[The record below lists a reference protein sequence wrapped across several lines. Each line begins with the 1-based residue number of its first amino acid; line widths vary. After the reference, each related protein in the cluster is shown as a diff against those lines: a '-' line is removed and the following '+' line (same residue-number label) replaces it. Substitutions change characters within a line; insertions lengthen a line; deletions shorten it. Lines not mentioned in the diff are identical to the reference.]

1 MMKRDILL
9 VILISLVVY
18 NAVPLINLLFPASV
32 LYTFLTDLWILNA
45 FFSLVCPIF
54 FCRKYGF
61 QFWISFVICA
71 MFLVT
76 MFLFYNASAFLFFV
90 IYLVL
95 SLIGCGIGAGLHR
108 LKRRKNAENAA
119 DCMPKA

>member
-45 FFSLVCPIF
+45 FFSRGLPD
-54 FCRKYGF
+54 
-61 QFWISFVICA
+61 
-71 MFLVT
+71 FL
-76 MFLFYNASAFLFFV
+76 L
-90 IYLVL
+90 
-95 SLIGCGIGAGLHR
+95 
-108 LKRRKNAENAA
+108 
-119 DCMPKA
+119 